1 VNIATGEYYLF
12 INRLYRLSN
21 MKKVLLLA
29 TIIAAQNTTVLAQSS
44 NSDDERGHAA
54 IPLFTISTVAG
65 TGIRGISGDG
75 GQAIDALIERPT
87 AVALDSKGNL
97 YIANEKIPRVRM
109 VTSKGVITTVVGT
122 DSTEVQEGS
131 RPANETNLSNAYG
144 VATDLD
150 DNLYVLSRGHSK
162 IFKIGADGIAQHIA
176 GTGVTGFSGDGG
188 HALKAQFNFPNHL
201 VTDGAGNL
209 FIADTAN
216 HRVRKISTNG
226 VITTVAGTGK
236 SGFSGDGGPAIEAEL
251 GAPVAIAIDADGNVY
266 IAGFFNHRIRKIKTD
281 GTIVTI
287 AGTGVPEFNGDGK
300 PALESQ
306 IGEPTGVAVDRSG
319 YVYISDQ
326 VNMRVRV
333 VTPSGIM
340 YTVAGTGKQGN
351 TGDGGPAVE
360 AQISNPD
367 IIAFGPN
374 GSLFIPDHLNAV
386 VRKLTRMEK

>member
-1 VNIATGEYYLF
+1 
-12 INRLYRLSN
+12 
-21 MKKVLLLA
+21 
-29 TIIAAQNTTVLAQSS
+29 
-44 NSDDERGHAA
+44 
-54 IPLFTISTVAG
+54 
-65 TGIRGISGDG
+65 
-75 GQAIDALIERPT
+75 
-87 AVALDSKGNL
+87 
-97 YIANEKIPRVRM
+97 M